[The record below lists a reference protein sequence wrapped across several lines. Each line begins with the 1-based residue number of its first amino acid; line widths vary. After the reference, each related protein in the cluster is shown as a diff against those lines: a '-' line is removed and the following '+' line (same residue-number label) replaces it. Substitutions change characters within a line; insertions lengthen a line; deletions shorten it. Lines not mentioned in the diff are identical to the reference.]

1 MKFRIAK
8 RAISFDEKTKR
19 FSFGYFP
26 EFFPGYIGDDDEWKS
41 ITASGL
47 IYVGKP
53 VPLTTEEDA
62 RKVIEKFKVVLSIKN
77 YPEEIIDVE

>member
-8 RAISFDEKTKR
+8 RAIGFDEKTKC

-26 EFFPGYIGDDDEWKS
+26 EFLPGYIGDDEWKS
-41 ITASGL
+41 ITSSGL

-53 VPLTTEEDA
+53 VPLTNEEEA
-62 RKVIEKFKVVLSIKN
+62 RTVIEKFKVVLSIKN